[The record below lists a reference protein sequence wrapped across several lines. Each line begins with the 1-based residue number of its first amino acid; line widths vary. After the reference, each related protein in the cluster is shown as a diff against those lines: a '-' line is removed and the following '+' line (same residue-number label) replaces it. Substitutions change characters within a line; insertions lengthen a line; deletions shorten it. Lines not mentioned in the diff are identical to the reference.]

1 MYINKLVYTFK
12 QSKNYFKDK
21 KKKINLKPKIF
32 SMLKFRLSRR
42 IELINTQNDFYMF
55 EISVNDDFFS
65 LSSKS
70 DNCSPLFFL

>member
-1 MYINKLVYTFK
+1 
-12 QSKNYFKDK
+12 
-21 KKKINLKPKIF
+21 
-32 SMLKFRLSRR
+32 MLKFRLSRR

-70 DNCSPLFFL
+70 DDCSPLFFL